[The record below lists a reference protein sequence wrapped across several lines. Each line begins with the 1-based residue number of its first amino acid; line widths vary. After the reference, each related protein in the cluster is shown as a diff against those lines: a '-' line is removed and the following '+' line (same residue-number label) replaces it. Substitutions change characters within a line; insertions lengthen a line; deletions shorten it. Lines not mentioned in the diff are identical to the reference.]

1 MSQQVNGYYCR
12 TCAEVEL
19 AKHGIDP
26 LRPSMKGD
34 AASQPEKPTLGDN
47 RPAAVGAPVG
57 TRLNLFA

>member
-12 TCAEVEL
+12 NCAEVEL

-26 LRPSMKGD
+26 SRPSVKEG
-34 AASQPEKPTLGDN
+34 AASQPGKPALGDN
-47 RPAAVGAPVG
+47 QPAAVGAPLG